1 MPIIDNS
8 VYNSTGLSEQVAT
21 KKNDA
26 LGQEEFLLLLV
37 TQLQNQDPLNPMD
50 STEFTA
56 QLAQFSSLEQ
66 MMAMNKTLTSIR
78 ETQNGLSYM
87 QATSYIGKNVT
98 AQGNLISLSGDDGAD
113 IKFNMG
119 SSASQVVIS
128 IYDEYGDLVNKIEK
142 GTTDQGAVSVY
153 WDGLKSD
160 GSPAPEGFYGYSV
173 LAVDQNGKSVAVE
186 TTVTVQIT
194 GVDLR
199 GTTPYL
205 ISGDRA
211 VPLDSVLEVHA
222 AN

>member
-1 MPIIDNS
+1 MPIIDSN

-21 KKNDA
+21 KKNDT
-26 LGQEEFLLLLV
+26 LGQDEFLLLLV
-37 TQLQNQDPLNPMD
+37 TQLQHQDPLDPMD

-66 MMAMNKTLTSIR
+66 MTAMNKTLTSIR

-98 AQGNLISLSGDDGAD
+98 ALGNMIALSNGDGAD
-113 IKFNMG
+113 IKFNME
-119 SSASQVVIS
+119 SSASQVVVS

-142 GTTDQGAVSVY
+142 GTTDKGAVSVY

-173 LAVDQNGKSVAVE
+173 LAVDQNGKPVAVE

-199 GTTPYL
+199 VTTPYL

>member
-1 MPIIDNS
+1 MPIIDSNI
-8 VYNSTGLSEQVAT
+8 YNSTGLSEQVAT

-37 TQLQNQDPLNPMD
+37 TQLQNQDPLDPMD

-66 MMAMNKTLTSIR
+66 MTAMNKTLTSIR

-87 QATSYIGKNVT
+87 QATSYIGKDVT
-98 AQGNLISLSGDDGAD
+98 ALGNMIALSGGDGAD
-113 IKFNMG
+113 IKFNIG
-119 SSASQVVIS
+119 SNASQVVVS

-142 GTTDQGAVSVY
+142 GTTDKGAVSVY

-160 GSPAPEGFYGYSV
+160 GNPAPEGFYGYSV
-173 LAVDQNGKSVAVE
+173 LAMDQDGKSVAVE
-186 TTVTVQIT
+186 STVTVQIT